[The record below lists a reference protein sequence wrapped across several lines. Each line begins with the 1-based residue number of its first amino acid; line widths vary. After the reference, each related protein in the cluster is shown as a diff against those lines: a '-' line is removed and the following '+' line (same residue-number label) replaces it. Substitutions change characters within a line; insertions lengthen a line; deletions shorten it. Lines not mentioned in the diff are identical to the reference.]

1 MTVNGAI
8 GESKGGVGGTTGT
21 VGLIRLFSGISLF
34 PFQPTASG
42 HITRGRGLAVG
53 ARQFARRGTSEHMA
67 VAEGAGSR
75 RFLAQISVFKS
86 RLRPETINKHRTARR
101 KLTSLIRR

>member
-34 PFQPTASG
+34 PFSRP
-42 HITRGRGLAVG
+42 HVD
-53 ARQFARRGTSEHMA
+53 TSPGGEA
-67 VAEGAGSR
+67 W
-75 RFLAQISVFKS
+75 L
-86 RLRPETINKHRTARR
+86 
-101 KLTSLIRR
+101 